1 MLGELF
7 FRKKEGR
14 PFCLP
19 SLRYFCV
26 GVDLLPPPVPFLA
39 LPNNF
44 LLPSYPSL
52 PPPPPSAAAFSPSL
66 PSVSDARP
74 KLLILGLQIKHA

>member
-7 FRKKEGR
+7 FRKKEGS
-14 PFCLP
+14 PFCLS

-26 GVDLLPPPVPFLA
+26 GVDLPPPPVPFLA

-44 LLPSYPSL
+44 LLPSYPS
-52 PPPPPSAAAFSPSL
+52 PPLQRQLSPPPSL
-66 PSVSDARP
+66 PLATPVQSS
-74 KLLILGLQIKHA
+74 

>member
-7 FRKKEGR
+7 FRNKEGR

-26 GVDLLPPPVPFLA
+26 GGDLPPPPVPFLA

-52 PPPPPSAAAFSPSL
+52 PLPLQRQLSPPPFL
-66 PSVSDARP
+66 PLATPVQSS
-74 KLLILGLQIKHA
+74 